1 MEMPRLAGG
10 KNISELLPAQ
20 SYSQKP
26 HHELIAPTESFF
38 LKILWTLGLHLA
50 STEPDDSGLYE
61 QPMTDSSGAA
71 LPGDKPVHLPV
82 SLSHHPGEQVPFC
95 KANQSHEKTL
105 KALEPFLPSPPFPF
119 FSF

>member
-10 KNISELLPAQ
+10 KNNSELLPAQ

-38 LKILWTLGLHLA
+38 LKILWTLCLHLA

-61 QPMTDSSGAA
+61 QPMTDGYGAA
-71 LPGDKPVHLPV
+71 LPGGKPVHLPV
-82 SLSHHPGEQVPFC
+82 SLSRHPGEQCPFVRPT
-95 KANQSHEKTL
+95 AT
-105 KALEPFLPSPPFPF
+105 
-119 FSF
+119 